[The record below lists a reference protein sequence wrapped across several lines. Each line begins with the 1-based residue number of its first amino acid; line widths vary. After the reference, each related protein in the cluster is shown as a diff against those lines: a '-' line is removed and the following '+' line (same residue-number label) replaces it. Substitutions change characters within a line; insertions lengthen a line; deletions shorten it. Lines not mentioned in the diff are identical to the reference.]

1 MTPGL
6 LKVLSSCGIFRM
18 PRATLRRKQM
28 AKNDTNSC
36 PLSQQELIDEFFMES
51 RTKILDIAAFLDRLE
66 RSVDDNGSDDFR
78 ILALKKA
85 MQELNSSEPGRVE
98 RVLMIFSDQ

>member
-1 MTPGL
+1 
-6 LKVLSSCGIFRM
+6 
-18 PRATLRRKQM
+18 M

-98 RVLMIFSDQ
+98 RVLMIFSDQNTELLEELDRKAAYGASIR